1 MKLIIKENSIVINQH
16 SDNGRGSWDN
26 PFGDFI
32 PSVGDI
38 IYLGEHNSKWDK
50 EYVPMRQYKVIGR
63 SFSAVENFNHLYT
76 DPVCI
81 LNVVGYPNACFFE
94 SDYR

>member
-1 MKLIIKENSIVINQH
+1 MKLIIKENSIVINQY
-16 SDNGRGSWDN
+16 SDNGRGSWNN
-26 PFGDFI
+26 PFGNFI

-38 IYLGEHNSKWDK
+38 IYLGEHNPNWDK
-50 EYVPMRQYKVIGR
+50 EYKPMRKYRVTSR
-63 SFSAVENFNHLYT
+63 SFSAVENFSHLYT

-81 LNVVGYPNACFFE
+81 LNVEGFPNASFLE